1 MDNAIHMSQLKIEY
15 LSGTTIVKEEIDKIT
30 GKVFVIE

>member
-1 MDNAIHMSQLKIEY
+1 MSQLKIEY
-15 LSGTTIVKEEIDKIT
+15 LSGTTIVNEEIDKIT